1 MEGSNEFNNQIM
13 QTEKYIIF
21 INDEIEVNQ
30 IREERKN
37 PSLQTKVRRV

>member
-21 INDEIEVNQ
+21 INDETEVNQ
-30 IREERKN
+30 IREERKIQACK
-37 PSLQTKVRRV
+37 LK